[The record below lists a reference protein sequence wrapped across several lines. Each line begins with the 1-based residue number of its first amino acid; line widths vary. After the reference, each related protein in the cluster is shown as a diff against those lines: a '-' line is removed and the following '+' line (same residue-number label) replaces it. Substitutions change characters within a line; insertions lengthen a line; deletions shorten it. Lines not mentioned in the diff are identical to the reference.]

1 MTHEVILP
9 KTGMY
14 EGDVTLTEWL
24 VEEGGEVVAGEPL
37 FVMESDKVEMEIEA
51 EVSGW
56 IRQEAEPGLKAP
68 IGTRIG
74 VIIDAPGPGLRES
87 RGT

>member
-1 MTHEVILP
+1 MTHEVIMP

-14 EGDVTLTEWL
+14 EGSVTLIEWL
-24 VEEGGEVVAGEPL
+24 VEDGGEVVAGDPL

-51 EVSGW
+51 EFSG
-56 IRQEAEPGLKAP
+56 RVHQEAEPGLEAP

-74 VIIDAPGPGLRES
+74 VIVETP
-87 RGT
+87 

>member
-1 MTHEVILP
+1 MTHEVIMP

-14 EGDVTLTEWL
+14 EGSVTLIEWL
-24 VEEGGEVVAGEPL
+24 VSDGGEVVAGEPL

-51 EVSGW
+51 EFSGRV
-56 IRQEAEPGLKAP
+56 RQEAEPGLEAP

-74 VIIDAPGPGLRES
+74 VIVETP
-87 RGT
+87 

>member
-1 MTHEVILP
+1 MTHEVIMP

-14 EGDVTLTEWL
+14 EGSVTLVEWL
-24 VEEGGEVVAGEPL
+24 VSDGGEVVAGEPL

-51 EVSGW
+51 EFSG
-56 IRQEAEPGLKAP
+56 RVHQEAEPGLEAP

-74 VIIDAPGPGLRES
+74 VIVETP
-87 RGT
+87 

>member
-1 MTHEVILP
+1 MTHEVIMP

-14 EGDVTLTEWL
+14 EGNVTLTEWL
-24 VEEGGEVVAGEPL
+24 VSDGGEVVAGEPL

-51 EVSGW
+51 EFSG
-56 IRQEAEPGLKAP
+56 RVHQEAEPGLEAP

-74 VIIDAPGPGLRES
+74 VIVETP
-87 RGT
+87 

>member
-14 EGDVTLTEWL
+14 EGSVTLIEWL
-24 VEEGGEVVAGEPL
+24 AADGDDVIAGEPL

-51 EVSGW
+51 EVSGHLQ
-56 IRQEAEPGLKAP
+56 QEADPGLEAP

-74 VIIDAPGPGLRES
+74 VIIEAP
-87 RGT
+87 

>member
-1 MTHEVILP
+1 MTHDVIMP

-24 VEEGGEVVAGEPL
+24 VTDGSHVVAGEPL
-37 FVMESDKVEMEIEA
+37 FVMESDKAEMEIEA
-51 EVSGW
+51 EVTGR
-56 IRQEAEPGLKAP
+56 IRLEAEAGLEAP

-74 VIIDAPGPGLRES
+74 VIDDAP
-87 RGT
+87 